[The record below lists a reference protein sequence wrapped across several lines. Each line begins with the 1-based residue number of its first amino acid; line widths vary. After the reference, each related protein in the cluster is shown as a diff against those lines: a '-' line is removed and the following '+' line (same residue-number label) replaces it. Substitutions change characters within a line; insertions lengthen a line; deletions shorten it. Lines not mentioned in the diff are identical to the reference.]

1 MLSSLLGFVLL
12 LVIVGILLYGLSAL
26 PIDAGIQR
34 VIRVVVL
41 VVVALVAVYFIADLF
56 GVDVPR
62 LR

>member
-26 PIDAGIQR
+26 PIDAAIQR

-56 GVDVPR
+56 GVDVPG